1 MTREQIK
8 IFWDHINNNFEK
20 EEINVMIEDFEFK
33 AEYLDDLNSI
43 SDEEL
48 PEFVDFL
55 IYMTLNELYDGVF
68 EMMFDTLVD
77 VVGVSETKAN
87 ELLAW

>member
-20 EEINVMIEDFEFK
+20 EEIDVMIEDFEFK

>member
-77 VVGVSETKAN
+77 VVGVSENKAN

>member
-33 AEYLDDLNSI
+33 SEYLDDLNSI